1 MTCGGMFANKA
12 KFVDHVVRQN
22 SSGCKQFFIIV
33 SHFMHSLDFND
44 VFSIYFIA
52 DESFQCSHCLK
63 HCGSERI
70 LRDHMR
76 HHGMLQNCYNN
87 CSIVYEQYD
96 SFDICVMIMSWKA
109 FD

>member
-22 SSGCKQFFIIV
+22 SSGCKWFFIKV
-33 SHFMHSLDFND
+33 FHFMHSLDFNGI
-44 VFSIYFIA
+44 FAIYFIV

-76 HHGMLQNCYNN
+76 HHGMLQMVVLYMYSMMALTNVLL
-87 CSIVYEQYD
+87 SIALGNLSRMFV
-96 SFDICVMIMSWKA
+96 
-109 FD
+109 

>member
-1 MTCGGMFANKA
+1 
-12 KFVDHVVRQN
+12 
-22 SSGCKQFFIIV
+22 
-33 SHFMHSLDFND
+33 MHSLDFND

-87 CSIVYEQYD
+87 NNIVVLYMNSMTALTSVLRSCLGKLLINVPDENLSRMFVY
-96 SFDICVMIMSWKA
+96 
-109 FD
+109 